1 MRSAIACLA
10 ALLALTACVT
20 DGPRDAGGRGM
31 QITDAKEIEFTRT
44 DFDIPLF
51 LHSEIASVTQ
61 EVRDNTSPIDSY
73 NLGEHGKIQT
83 QRAPA
88 WFSSQ
93 TESEIKSREKFEE
106 RVSRLLGGRAVPA
119 GNIKEVKHDDKVRTL
134 GHMVHFRRGTEGC
147 LYAYTGYRLGGRTPY
162 DNDTGMIDTV
172 VETLYCG
179 PEDMLAKT
187 RQMLSGLTKVKD
199 RDRYAAD
206 LKKAGA

>member
-20 DGPRDAGGRGM
+20 DGPRDSSGRGL
-31 QITDAKEIEFTRT
+31 QLSDAREIEFART

-51 LHSEIASVTQ
+51 LHTEIASVTQ

-73 NLGEHGKIQT
+73 NLGDHGKIQT

-88 WFSSQ
+88 WFSNQ
-93 TESEIKSREKFEE
+93 TESAIKSREAFVE
-106 RVSRLLGGRAVPA
+106 RVKQLLGGRDVPDS
-119 GNIKEVKHDDKVRTL
+119 NIEEVRHDDKVRAL
-134 GHMVHFRRGTEGC
+134 GHIARFRRGTEGC
-147 LYAYTGYRLGGRTPY
+147 IYAYTGYRLGGRTPY

-179 PEDMLAKT
+179 PEAMLSKT